1 MSLYVRRSI
10 KATATVQRGVLNDLW
25 NKVAP
30 YIVLDPKHTFSYL
43 IKTRNDKPS
52 GPYGAALTD
61 GSVKKGYRFPAPGN
75 LEHPSIPDKTSNR
88 NYEITHYTRDTSRT
102 TEPVTI
108 LKVDPSRPLAIE
120 GTDFIP
126 LTDGSPGNKNID
138 VLNYDQSGLRTAMTT
153 SHEALQASLAALQ
166 PNHLP
171 ESAWEGDAED
181 IIREYTEKGLSP
193 VPGRSFEWNVTEQQ
207 RNPVW

>member
-1 MSLYVRRSI
+1 V
-10 KATATVQRGVLNDLW
+10 GVNCVF
-25 NKVAP
+25 K
-30 YIVLDPKHTFSYL
+30 
-43 IKTRNDKPS
+43 
-52 GPYGAALTD
+52 
-61 GSVKKGYRFPAPGN
+61 
-75 LEHPSIPDKTSNR
+75 
-88 NYEITHYTRDTSRT
+88 
-102 TEPVTI
+102 
-108 LKVDPSRPLAIE
+108 
-120 GTDFIP
+120 
-126 LTDGSPGNKNID
+126 
-138 VLNYDQSGLRTAMTT
+138 AMTT